1 MPPRAARKT
10 ASPLTER
17 LRRLPSGGEVL
28 ARGRPRAAAARR
40 VLAGLRHEIRRGLA
54 GAELESHLA
63 HLAHEVTAE
72 VRELL
77 GHSLRPVINATGV
90 VLHTNLG
97 RAPPRRQAARRVF
110 ELATQYS
117 NL

>member
-1 MPPRAARKT
+1 MQPRAARKT

-17 LRRLPSGGEVL
+17 LRRLPAGGEIL
-28 ARGRPRAAAARR
+28 ARERLRGLADEGGRPPVAAAPRR

-54 GAELESHLA
+54 GAELESHLT

-90 VLHTNLG
+90 VTSQEHT
-97 RAPPRRQAARRVF
+97 
-110 ELATQYS
+110 S
-117 NL
+117 

>member
-1 MPPRAARKT
+1 MQPRAARKT

-17 LRRLPSGGEVL
+17 LRRLPAVDEIL
-28 ARGRPRAAAARR
+28 ARERLREPADEVGRPLVVVAARQ

-54 GAELESHLA
+54 GAELESHLT

-77 GHSLRPVINATGV
+77 GH
-90 VLHTNLG
+90 
-97 RAPPRRQAARRVF
+97 
-110 ELATQYS
+110 
-117 NL
+117 